1 MAGARRNRHVIV
13 AGLARYPRNRHTEP
27 TMKQNLVSLVFT
39 PAEIDDLKAAITRI
53 EQFTES
59 CRVRPRH
66 ACLPAVS

>member
-1 MAGARRNRHVIV
+1 
-13 AGLARYPRNRHTEP
+13 
-27 TMKQNLVSLVFT
+27 MKQNLVSLVFT